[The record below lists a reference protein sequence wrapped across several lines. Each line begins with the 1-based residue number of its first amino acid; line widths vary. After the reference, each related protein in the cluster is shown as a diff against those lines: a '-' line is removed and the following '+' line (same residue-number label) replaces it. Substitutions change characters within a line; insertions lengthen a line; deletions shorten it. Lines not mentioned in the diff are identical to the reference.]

1 MFLQNLMDTTSSN
14 MFYVL
19 GGLILIIYVITSRR
33 RLKKLQ
39 DKIPDSPRGETE
51 RDVLGME
58 KEIPQ
63 GIEHFTSLDKVMKWK
78 VVLLVVLMII
88 GLYLVVF
95 QGPTINNDTGPVE
108 SYIEQ
113 GPID

>member
-1 MFLQNLMDTTSSN
+1 MGFDPFDG
-14 MFYVL
+14 FYVF
-19 GGLILIIYVITSRR
+19 GGLILIVYIFTTRR

-39 DKIPDSPRGETE
+39 DKIPDSSQGETE

-58 KEIPQ
+58 KEIPK
-63 GIEHFTSLDKVMKWK
+63 GIEHFISLDKVMQWK

-95 QGPTINNDTGPVE
+95 QGSTINNDGGPVE

-113 GPID
+113 GDIE